1 MPARRAGYFRDRW
14 YNLNV
19 QPKILFYQRSLGGGG
34 AERVLITLANN
45 FVQQGVEVVMAA
57 MSPPFT
63 YAKEL
68 DSRVRLINL
77 GTKRY
82 AIGGLRLARL
92 LRRERPTTLMS
103 TSSGTNFWA
112 VQAKRLVRVP
122 VRVVLRE
129 ANTLTE
135 VLKTYRRLKDRLRAQ
150 LFIRQSYPYADAI
163 VAPSRGVRNAL
174 VQLAGI
180 PETRIHLIYNP
191 AITHLL
197 ETLRREPVS
206 HPWFADDA
214 PPVILGVGR
223 LAPQKGF
230 DTLIRAVAQVNQ
242 HTPVRLMILGEGEE
256 RARLEA
262 LAQTLG
268 IHAHV
273 ALPGFDANPFRY
285 MARAHVFV
293 LSSRYEGMP
302 NALIQAL
309 ACGCRVVSTDC
320 PSGPRE
326 VLDDGRYG
334 RLVPVG
340 DVDAICQAILDA
352 LADAPPDVP
361 ESWLDQFREAHVF
374 RQYRQVLLE

>member
-1 MPARRAGYFRDRW
+1 M
-14 YNLNV
+14 

-34 AERVLITLANN
+34 AERVLVTLANN
-45 FVQQGVEVVMAA
+45 FAQEGVEVVMAA

-92 LRRERPTTLMS
+92 LRRERPTVLMS
-103 TSSGTNFWA
+103 TASGTNFWA
-112 VQAKRLVRVP
+112 VQAKRLARVP

-129 ANTLTE
+129 ASTPTE
-135 VLKTYRRLKDRLRAQ
+135 VLKTHRRLKDQIRSR
-150 LFIRQSYPYADAI
+150 LFIRQSYPYADAV
-163 VAPSRGVRNAL
+163 VAPSRGVRNSL
-174 VQLAGI
+174 IHLTGL
-180 PETRIHLIYNP
+180 PETHIHLIYNP
-191 AITHLL
+191 AITRQM
-197 ETLRREPVS
+197 EMLRNEPVN
-206 HPWFADDA
+206 HPWFADDTI
-214 PPVILGVGR
+214 PVVLAVGR
-223 LAPQKGF
+223 LVALKGF
-230 DTLIRAVAQVNQ
+230 DALIRAVARVSQ
-242 HTPVRLMILGEGEE
+242 HMPVRLMILGEGEE

-262 LAQTLG
+262 LAQELG
-268 IHAHV
+268 IHVHV
-273 ALPGFDANPFRY
+273 ALPGFDPNPFRY
-285 MARAHVFV
+285 MARARVFV
-293 LSSRYEGMP
+293 LSSHYEGMP

-326 VLDDGRYG
+326 VLEDGRYG

-340 DVDAICQAILDA
+340 DVKAMSQAILDA
-352 LADAPPDVP
+352 LADAPPHVP